1 MKVVIAHE
9 SADFDAFA
17 AAMLAT
23 RLYEGAVYVA
33 TGGFGR
39 GVRAFAT
46 LHRDRFGYVDVS
58 AVDWSSVTFVAL
70 VDVRRLSRLEKVR
83 ALRERITS
91 GDPTLC
97 VHVWDHHAASAED
110 ARATMAVVERVG
122 STTTLLLEAARERGM
137 EVDHVEATLYALAI
151 HADTGSLTFANTT
164 ARDAEA
170 LAWLMSKGADLA
182 VINRFLN
189 APWSALQREALSLAL
204 ESMSVR
210 PVRGARVGF
219 TTATVAAQCEGLDE
233 VTSELLRLSE
243 CDALFTLW
251 SQGARVRVI
260 ARSKAG
266 LVDVARA
273 VSALGGGGHAT
284 AATVAVRV
292 DSRGDSLMIRETI
305 ASIEASIEAS
315 IAGQAIEALRV
326 GDVMSSP
333 VHSVSPTADLRAL
346 RESLRAWR
354 HSGVPVLRDRKL
366 VGIVCLADLERAE
379 SKRDPRLSVASI
391 MRQPVRTTVED
402 ATVEEALSLM
412 ARWDVGRLPV
422 LRGDELVG
430 IVTRV
435 DARRVLYGEHR
446 S

>member
-58 AVDWSSVTFVAL
+58 AVDWRTVTFVAL

-97 VHVWDHHAASAED
+97 VHVWDHHAASGED
-110 ARATMAVVERVG
+110 APAAMAVVERVG
-122 STTTLLLEAARERGM
+122 STTTLLLEALRERGM
-137 EVDHVEATLYALAI
+137 QVDHVEATLYALAI

-170 LAWLMSKGADLA
+170 LAWLMSKGAELA

-189 APWSALQREALSLAL
+189 PPWSALQREALSLAL

-210 PVRGARVGF
+210 LVRGARVGF

-251 SQGARVRVI
+251 SQGSRVRVI

-273 VSALGGGGHAT
+273 VSGLGGGGHAT

-292 DSRGDSLMIRETI
+292 DSRGDSAVIGETL
-305 ASIEASIEAS
+305 ASIEEAIGRQSIEAV
-315 IAGQAIEALRV
+315 RV
-326 GDVMSSP
+326 RDVMSSP
-333 VHSVSPTADLRAL
+333 VHSVSPSADLRAL
-346 RESLRAWR
+346 RESLELWR
-354 HSGVPVLRDRKL
+354 HSGAPVLRERKL
-366 VGIVCLADLERAE
+366 VGIVCVADLERAE
-379 SKRDPRLSVASI
+379 AKRDPRLSVASI

-402 ATVEEALSLM
+402 ATLEEALEFM
-412 ARWDVGRLPV
+412 AKWDVGRLPV

>member
-58 AVDWSSVTFVAL
+58 AVDWPSVTFAAL

-83 ALRERITS
+83 ALRERIAS

-170 LAWLMSKGADLA
+170 LAWLMRKGADLA

-189 APWSALQREALSLAL
+189 PPWSALQREALSLAL

-251 SQGARVRVI
+251 SQGSRVRVI

-273 VSALGGGGHAT
+273 VSSLGGGGHAT

-292 DSRGDSLMIRETI
+292 DSRGDSLAIHDTL
-305 ASIEASIEAS
+305 ASIEASVAGQS
-315 IAGQAIEALRV
+315 IAALRV

-402 ATVEEALSLM
+402 ATLEEALERM
-412 ARWDVGRLPV
+412 AKWDVGRLPV
-422 LRGDELVG
+422 LRGDEVVG

>member
-17 AAMLAT
+17 AAALAT

-58 AVDWSSVTFVAL
+58 AVDWPSVSLAVL
-70 VDVRRLSRLEKVR
+70 VDVRRLSRLDKVR
-83 ALRERITS
+83 ALRERITR
-91 GDPTLC
+91 GDPTLS

-110 ARATMAVVERVG
+110 APAQRAVVERVG
-122 STTTLLLEAARERGM
+122 STTTLLLEALRERGM
-137 EVDHVEATLYALAI
+137 DVDHVEATLYSLAI

-170 LAWLMSKGADLA
+170 LAWLMAKGADLA

-189 APWSALQREALSLAL
+189 PPWSALQREALSLAL
-204 ESMSVR
+204 ESMVVR
-210 PVRGARVGF
+210 AVRGARVGF
-219 TTATVAAQCEGLDE
+219 TTATIASQCEGLDE
-233 VTSELLRLSE
+233 VTSELMRLSE

-251 SQGARVRVI
+251 SQGTKLRVI
-260 ARSKAG
+260 ARSKVG
-266 LVDVARA
+266 LVDVSRA
-273 VSALGGGGHAT
+273 LSELGGGGHST
-284 AATVAVRV
+284 AATVSVRE
-292 DSRGDSLMIRETI
+292 SAGDVSSVM
-305 ASIEASIEAS
+305 ASIEAAIER
-315 IAGQAIEALRV
+315 QAIDAVRV

-333 VHSVSPTADLRAL
+333 VHSLSPTADLRVL

-354 HSGVPVLRDRKL
+354 HSGAPVLRDRKL
-366 VGIVCLADLERAE
+366 VGIVCVADLERAE
-379 SKRDPRLSVASI
+379 AKRDARLSVASI
-391 MRQPVRTTVED
+391 MRQPVRTTTED
-402 ATVEEALSLM
+402 ATLEEALELM
-412 ARWDVGRLPV
+412 AKWDVGRLPV
-422 LRGDELVG
+422 LRGEELVG

-435 DARRVLYGEHR
+435 DARRVLYGDGGA
-446 S
+446 

>member
-17 AAMLAT
+17 AAALAT

-58 AVDWSSVTFVAL
+58 AVDWPSVSLAVL
-70 VDVRRLSRLEKVR
+70 VDVRRLSRLDKVR
-83 ALRERITS
+83 ALRERITR
-91 GDPTLC
+91 GDPTLS

-110 ARATMAVVERVG
+110 APAQRAVVERVG
-122 STTTLLLEAARERGM
+122 STTTLLLEALRERGM
-137 EVDHVEATLYALAI
+137 DVDHVEATLYSLAI

-170 LAWLMSKGADLA
+170 LAWLMAKGADLA

-189 APWSALQREALSLAL
+189 PPWSALQREALSLAL
-204 ESMSVR
+204 ESMVVR
-210 PVRGARVGF
+210 AVRGARVGF
-219 TTATVAAQCEGLDE
+219 TTATIASQCEGLDE
-233 VTSELLRLSE
+233 VTSELMRLSE

-251 SQGARVRVI
+251 SQGTKLRVI
-260 ARSKAG
+260 ARSKVG
-266 LVDVARA
+266 LVDVSRA
-273 VSALGGGGHAT
+273 LSELGGGGHST
-284 AATVAVRV
+284 AATVSVRE
-292 DSRGDSLMIRETI
+292 SAGDVSSVM
-305 ASIEASIEAS
+305 ASIEAAIER
-315 IAGQAIEALRV
+315 QAIDAVRV

-333 VHSVSPTADLRAL
+333 VHSLSPTADLRVL

-354 HSGVPVLRDRKL
+354 HSGAPVLRDRRL
-366 VGIVCLADLERAE
+366 VGIVCVADLERAE
-379 SKRDPRLSVASI
+379 AKRDARLSVASI
-391 MRQPVRTTVED
+391 MRQPVRTTTED
-402 ATVEEALSLM
+402 ATLEEALELM
-412 ARWDVGRLPV
+412 AKWDVGRLPV
-422 LRGDELVG
+422 LRGEELVG

-435 DARRVLYGEHR
+435 DARRVLYGDGGA
-446 S
+446 